1 MPKIFKSSGQYG
13 VKRSGKFGKLSS
25 AERAEMNI
33 QRGLYDDSKKVT
45 AQMQKDLDNLFKE
58 IRKQVNSQLAQLREY
73 EKETGRK
80 SPSMMTD
87 IYTKP
92 KTNDQKILEILR
104 GKEFL
109 QEETSTAQGTE
120 NFFDELESEDIEIPD
135 EVAKQEDRWTIFRR
149 LAELYPNY
157 SQSELLDMID
167 EYMAENAFSVEQITE
182 MMLAKLESQK
192 EDINDFEENAK
203 RFRM

>member
-1 MPKIFKSSGQYG
+1 MGKIFSQSGQYG
-13 VKRSGKFGKLSS
+13 IKRSGKFGKLSS

-33 QRGLYDDSKKVT
+33 QRGLYDDSKKDT

-80 SPSMMTD
+80 SPSMITD
-87 IYTKP
+87 IYTNP
-92 KTNDQKILEILR
+92 KTNEQKILEILR

-109 QEETSTAQGTE
+109 QEETSTVQGTKD
-120 NFFDELESEDIEIPD
+120 FFDELESEDIEIPD
-135 EVAKQEDRWTIFRR
+135 EIAKQEDRWTIFRR

-182 MMLAKLESQK
+182 MMIAKLESQK

-203 RFRM
+203 NFRM

>member
-13 VKRSGKFGKLSS
+13 IKRTGKFGRLSS

-33 QRGLYDDSKKVT
+33 QRGLYDESKKVT

-58 IRKQVNSQLAQLREY
+58 IRNQVNSQLAQLREY

-80 SPSMMTD
+80 SPSLMTD
-87 IYTKP
+87 IYTNP
-92 KTNDQKILEILR
+92 KTNEQKMLEILR

-109 QEETSTAQGTE
+109 QEETSTIEGTKD
-120 NFFDELESEDIEIPD
+120 FFDELEKDDIEIPD

-149 LAELYPNY
+149 LADLYPNY

-167 EYMAENAFSVEQITE
+167 EYMAENAFSVDQITE

-192 EDINDFEENAK
+192 EDLNDFEENAK
-203 RFRM
+203 NFRM

>member
-13 VKRSGKFGKLSS
+13 IKRNGKFGRLSS
-25 AERAEMNI
+25 VERAEMNI
-33 QRGLYDDSKKVT
+33 QRGLYDESKKVT

-58 IRKQVNSQLAQLREY
+58 IIKQVNTQLAQLREY

-80 SPSMMTD
+80 SPSMMID
-87 IYTKP
+87 IYTNP
-92 KTNDQKILEILR
+92 KTNEQKILEILR

-109 QEETSTAQGTE
+109 QEETSTVQGTKD
-120 NFFDELESEDIEIPD
+120 FFDELENSGAEIPD
-135 EVAKQEDRWTIFRR
+135 EVAEHDDRWTILRR
-149 LAELYPNY
+149 LADLYPNY

-167 EYMAENAFSVEQITE
+167 EYMAENAFSVDQITE
-182 MMLAKLESQK
+182 MILTKLESQK

-203 RFRM
+203 KFRM

>member
-1 MPKIFKSSGQYG
+1 MSKIFKSSGQYG
-13 VKRSGKFGKLSS
+13 IKRTGKFGKLSS

-58 IRKQVNSQLAQLREY
+58 IRKQVNTQLSQLREY

-80 SPSMMTD
+80 SPSLMTD
-87 IYTKP
+87 IYTNP
-92 KTNDQKILEILR
+92 KTNEKKILEILR

-109 QEETSTAQGTE
+109 QEETSTVQGTKD
-120 NFFDELESEDIEIPD
+120 FFDELEKDNIEIPD

-149 LAELYPNY
+149 LADLYPNY

-167 EYMAENAFSVEQITE
+167 EYILENAFSVDQITE
-182 MMLAKLESQK
+182 MILAKLESQK

-203 RFRM
+203 NFRM

>member
-13 VKRSGKFGKLSS
+13 IKRNGKFGRLSS

-33 QRGLYDDSKKVT
+33 QRGLYNESKKVT
-45 AQMQKDLDNLFKE
+45 AQMQKDLDNLFRE

-73 EKETGRK
+73 EKETGRQ
-80 SPSMMTD
+80 SPSIMTD
-87 IYTKP
+87 IYTNP
-92 KTNDQKILEILR
+92 KTNDQKMLEILR

-109 QEETSTAQGTE
+109 QEETSTVQGTKD
-120 NFFDELESEDIEIPD
+120 FFDELENEDIEIPD
-135 EVAKQEDRWTIFRR
+135 EIAKHDDRWTIFRR

-167 EYMAENAFSVEQITE
+167 EYMVENAFSVDQITE

>member
-13 VKRSGKFGKLSS
+13 IKRNGKFGRLSS

-33 QRGLYDDSKKVT
+33 QRGLYDESKKVT

-58 IRKQVNSQLAQLREY
+58 IRNEVNKRLAQLRQY
-73 EKETGRK
+73 EQETGRQ

-87 IYTKP
+87 IYTNP
-92 KTNDQKILEILR
+92 KTNEKKILEILR

-109 QEETSTAQGTE
+109 QEETSTVQGTKD
-120 NFFDELESEDIEIPD
+120 FFDELENSGAEIPD
-135 EVAKQEDRWTIFRR
+135 EVAKHDDRWTIFRR
-149 LAELYPNY
+149 LADLYPNY

-167 EYMAENAFSVEQITE
+167 EYMAENAFTVDQITE
-182 MMLAKLESQK
+182 MILAKLESQK

-203 RFRM
+203 NFRM

>member
-13 VKRSGKFGKLSS
+13 IKRSGKFGKLSS

-33 QRGLYDDSKKVT
+33 QRGLYDDSRKVT

-58 IRKQVNSQLAQLREY
+58 IRKQVNSQLAQLRQY
-73 EKETGRK
+73 EQETGRK
-80 SPSMMTD
+80 SPSMMAD
-87 IYTKP
+87 IYTNP
-92 KTNDQKILEILR
+92 KTNEKKILEILR

-109 QEETSTAQGTE
+109 QEETSAVQGTKD
-120 NFFDELESEDIEIPD
+120 FFDELEKDDIEIPD

-149 LAELYPNY
+149 LTDLYPNY

-167 EYMAENAFSVEQITE
+167 EYMSENAFTVDQITE
-182 MMLAKLESQK
+182 MLLAKLESQK

-203 RFRM
+203 NFRM